1 MVLKILHRTLVRF
14 GGLSGSKCAEVA
26 PTAGL
31 GIFLTRVEPVLTAF
45 QLSNHRI
52 PVITP

>member
-1 MVLKILHRTLVRF
+1 MVLKILHRALVCF
-14 GGLSGSKCAEVA
+14 GGLSGSKRAEVT

-31 GIFLTRVEPVLTAF
+31 GIFLTRVQPVLAAL

-52 PVITP
+52 RVITP